1 MKSKDEGRSN
11 GPSTE
16 EDETGK
22 PPKTGAE
29 ETVFSLSPRPKRCRL
44 FGRGRRFSDAA
55 DTFLGCRFLLIHCG
69 RFPDM
74 AGNFSGVQVPARA
87 SYCACAAADF
97 PAVTSDFP
105 GCKDVARVWQG
116 ISWPCSGL
124 RNAARYCLDGQ
135 LISVRRRRRGAHC
148 GRCRSSG
155 CRPWRRTSI
164 PRSSSAATGSR

>member
-74 AGNFSGVQVPARA
+74 ADNFSGG
-87 SYCACAAADF
+87 SYCTCAAADF
-97 PAVTSDFP
+97 PV
-105 GCKDVARVWQG
+105 CKDIARVWQG

-135 LISVRRRRRGAHC
+135 LIARTRRRRGARC

>member
-22 PPKTGAE
+22 PPKTGTE
-29 ETVFSLSPRPKRCRL
+29 GTVFSSPPRLKRCRL
-44 FGRGRRFSDAA
+44 FGRGRGVSDAA
-55 DTFLGCRFLLIHCG
+55 DTVLVRRFLLIHCG
-69 RFPDM
+69 RFSDA
-74 AGNFSGVQVPARA
+74 AGKFSGG
-87 SYCACAAADF
+87 SYCTCAAADF
-97 PAVTSDFP
+97 PV
-105 GCKDVARVWQG
+105 CKDIARVWQG
-116 ISWPCSGL
+116 ISRHCCIVQRGK
-124 RNAARYCLDGQ
+124 YCLDGQ
-135 LISVRRRRRGAHC
+135 LIARTRRRRGAHC